1 MTNVPQIIR
10 DLWTDL
16 YKLFDRNYL
25 LPNTEEAWGKFW
37 EEARQIDEKYH
48 GCPYLPKAFDLV
60 TAMSEA
66 RIKAEERQETYRK
79 ADEKYPAP
87 EIQQS
92 MGLF

>member
-16 YKLFDRNYL
+16 YKLFDRNYMI
-25 LPNTEEAWGKFW
+25 PNTEEAWGKFW

-60 TAMSEA
+60 TAMIEA
-66 RIKAEERQETYRK
+66 RIIRRGRQMLAGKGPPLGLGKFRNVGS
-79 ADEKYPAP
+79 AP
-87 EIQQS
+87 
-92 MGLF
+92 